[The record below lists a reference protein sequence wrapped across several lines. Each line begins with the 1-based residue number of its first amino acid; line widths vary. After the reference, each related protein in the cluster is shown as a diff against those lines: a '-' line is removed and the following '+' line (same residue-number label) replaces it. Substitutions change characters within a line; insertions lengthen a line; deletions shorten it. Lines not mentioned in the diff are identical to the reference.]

1 MSPVVSFVIAVV
13 VGAALFAGLPLVS
26 WGLADVQG
34 FISNPARL
42 SYLVVVLLLQLFV
55 TWKFP
60 GAGRSQSK
68 GRQLVQRQRLAVI
81 LLQVLTLGIIIVA
94 PFSDRHQI
102 GVLNALNAVRFV
114 GVALF
119 AVGFS
124 AMNWSAAS
132 LGKQFSIQVTL
143 QADHQLITG
152 GPYQYIRHPRYLSI
166 IIYNLGVALV
176 FDSWLALLCDVALTL
191 VLLWRIHDEE
201 VLLRQEFGSQW
212 ETYAHKSWRLIPY
225 VY

>member
-1 MSPVVSFVIAVV
+1 VSSV
-13 VGAALFAGLPLVS
+13 VGFAIAILIGTALFAGLPLAG
-26 WGLADVQG
+26 WGLADIQG

-42 SYLVVVLLLQLFV
+42 SYLVVVVLLQIFV

-68 GRQLVQRQRLAVI
+68 GRQIVRRQQVAVV
-81 LLQVLTLGIIIVA
+81 LLQVLSLAIVIVA

-102 GVLNALNAVRFV
+102 GVLGAADAIRFV
-114 GVALF
+114 GLALF
-119 AVGFS
+119 AAGFS

-132 LGKQFSIQVTL
+132 LGKQFSVQVTL

-152 GPYQYIRHPRYLSI
+152 GLYQYVRHPRYLSI
-166 IIYNLGVALV
+166 IVCNCGIALV
-176 FDSWLALLCDVALTL
+176 FDSWLALLCVAALVL

-201 VLLRQEFGSQW
+201 ALLRQEFGSQW
-212 ETYAHKSWRLIPY
+212 ETYAHKSWRLIPF